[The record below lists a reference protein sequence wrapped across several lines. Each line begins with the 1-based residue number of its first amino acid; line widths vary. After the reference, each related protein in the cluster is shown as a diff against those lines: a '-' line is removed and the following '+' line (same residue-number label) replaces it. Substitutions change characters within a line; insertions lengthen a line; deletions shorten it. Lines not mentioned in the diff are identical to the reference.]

1 MNTGRNLRSDTADT
15 IASGTALHNMSA
27 PPRSKMTVKPLR
39 TETRAM
45 AIRSGHAASSSSSGL
60 AWVMRIDLD
69 RLIEEHLPDF
79 HSWIADGELRPG
91 RSAPAPGDATLPP
104 TGSVPVMLSGDH
116 HLRLRCCV
124 VIARLPAGIDC
135 SVSNA
140 RVEEL
145 RKQPHEALCDELRT
159 LNAAIDPTPLDL
171 PALGM
176 MTRPDGTDRA
186 WETNPARVFYALSRL
201 SGNTFVRSGSAMI
214 AGDMS
219 RNITFDLWL
228 PA

>member
-15 IASGTALHNMSA
+15 TANGTALHNMSA

-39 TETRAM
+39 TETREM
-45 AIRSGHAASSSSSGL
+45 TIRSGPAASSSSSGL

-69 RLIEEHLPDF
+69 RLIEESLPDF
-79 HSWIADGELRPG
+79 HSWVADGDVGQICAGPG
-91 RSAPAPGDATLPP
+91 GRNITSSRIRAGETP
-104 TGSVPVMLSGDH
+104 TGDH
-116 HLRLRCCV
+116 YLRLRCCV
-124 VIARLPAGIDC
+124 VIARLAAGIDN

-201 SGNTFVRSGSAMI
+201 SGSTFVEAAQR
-214 AGDMS
+214 
-219 RNITFDLWL
+219 
-228 PA
+228 